1 MVTFLITSVLLLGLV
16 AIAIYFWQKPANQT
30 QTIELPLPPEHG
42 RGLFAEPTAQQPEL
56 LPPAPVLVPVT
67 LQNKKKADA
76 EALIKA
82 FETSPDR
89 VSTLL
94 LLHTASL
101 SDDAAVYQNA
111 VETVLRAWREQKLKG
126 LSAPEL
132 QALFTSE
139 FWVLSSGTRSS
150 GAGFVLKRALAS
162 ARRELETT
170 NHNDQ
175 PSTGFRLT

>member
-1 MVTFLITSVLLLGLV
+1 MVTFLISSVLLVGLI

-42 RGLFAEPTAQQPEL
+42 RGLFADTTTDEPEL
-56 LPPAPVLVPVT
+56 LLPPPPILVAVSNANNT
-67 LQNKKKADA
+67 SAAA
-76 EALIKA
+76 EAAIKA

-89 VSTLL
+89 DSTLKM
-94 LLHTASL
+94 LHAAAL

-111 VETVLRAWREQKLKG
+111 VETALRAWREQKLND
-126 LSAPEL
+126 LSPSDL

-150 GAGFVLKRALAS
+150 GAGFVLKRALSS
-162 ARRELETT
+162 ARRELEST
-170 NHNDQ
+170 NHQ
-175 PSTGFRLT
+175 

>member
-30 QTIELPLPPEHG
+30 QTIELPPPEH
-42 RGLFAEPTAQQPEL
+42 RRSLFADTVDASAEPPEP
-56 LPPAPVLVPVT
+56 LPPANAPLALPHK
-67 LQNKKKADA
+67 LKA
-76 EALIKA
+76 EAESLIES
-82 FETSPDR
+82 FETSPDTD
-89 VSTLL
+89 STLKM
-94 LLHTASL
+94 LHTAAL
-101 SDDAAVYQNA
+101 ADDAAVYQNA
-111 VETVLRAWREQKLKG
+111 VETALRAWREQKLKD
-126 LSAPEL
+126 LSAPDL

-170 NHNDQ
+170 SEH
-175 PSTGFRLT
+175 